1 MNGTTNL
8 NPDLRVRKKG
18 YVLRRLK
25 ESWQWYLL
33 LLPAL
38 VYLFMFDYAS
48 MYGVQ
53 IAFRNYRASKGIW
66 GSPWVGLKYFIR
78 FIEYPNFWTLI
89 KNTLSITL
97 YSLATFPIPIIFA
110 LFLNEV
116 SQAKFKKTVQMVTY
130 MPHFLSEVVVCALV
144 ILFLDRTTGPINNLI
159 ATLGGERTNFMAQ
172 PSAFTTIYVMS
183 GLWQNMGWSSVLY
196 ISALS
201 SISQEEVEAAKIDG
215 ASRFQVLWH
224 INLPGILPTVVIT
237 FLMQVGRLMNVGFSK
252 IFLLQNDLNL
262 EASRVISTYVY
273 EIGLVGAQFSYSAA
287 IGLMNNVV
295 NILIL
300 LIVNQITKK
309 LTETSL
315 F

>member
-1 MNGTTNL
+1 MQT
-8 NPDLRVRKKG
+8 KH
-18 YVLRRLK
+18 
-25 ESWQWYLL
+25 
-33 LLPAL
+33 
-38 VYLFMFDYAS
+38 
-48 MYGVQ
+48 
-53 IAFRNYRASKGIW
+53 
-66 GSPWVGLKYFIR
+66 GSCF
-78 FIEYPNFWTLI
+78 
-89 KNTLSITL
+89 
-97 YSLATFPIPIIFA
+97 IFA

-159 ATLGGERTNFMAQ
+159 ATLGGTRTNFMAQ

-237 FLMQVGRLMNVGFSK
+237 FLMQVGRIMNVGFSK

-273 EIGLVGAQFSYSAA
+273 EIGLIGAQFSYSAA
-287 IGLMNNVV
+287 IGLLNNVV

-309 LTETSL
+309 LSETSL